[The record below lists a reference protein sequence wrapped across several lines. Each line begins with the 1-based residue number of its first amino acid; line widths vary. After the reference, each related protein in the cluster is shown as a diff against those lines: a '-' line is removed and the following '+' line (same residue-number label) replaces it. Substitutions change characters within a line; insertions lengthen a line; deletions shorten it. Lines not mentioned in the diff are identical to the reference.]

1 MVINAN
7 CCVKHNQDAKH
18 ANARGVRGHAARK
31 ILESDP
37 LSLNLM
43 AFRVLVMCAILTT

>member
-7 CCVKHNQDAKH
+7 YCVKHNQDAKH
-18 ANARGVRGHAARK
+18 ANAGGSGGMPPGK
-31 ILESDP
+31 FWKSDP
-37 LSLNLM
+37 LRLNLM